1 MRYFAPSMLE
11 APLAND
17 IQSTGYLRP
26 SHQQGHTPYHE
37 MFAHIIFC
45 QLDSPLFTSPVVVGG
60 AHLVPAI
67 ANSTTS
73 TSIIS
78 TPIIE
83 LSCYPITLDPVDIN
97 TLQGMHR

>member
-1 MRYFAPSMLE
+1 
-11 APLAND
+11 
-17 IQSTGYLRP
+17 
-26 SHQQGHTPYHE
+26 

-45 QLDSPLFTSPVVVGG
+45 QLDSPLFTSRAVVGG

-67 ANSTTS
+67 ANSTIS

-83 LSCYPITLDPVDIN
+83 LSRYPISLDPVDIN